1 MDCPTEPIR
10 PSADFEAT
18 VLPLTPGLLAAARQF
33 CRSEDDAR
41 DLVQETVM
49 RAWRFWGSY
58 RDDGRCAAWLRRILR
73 NTFINRYRQRRRE
86 QDGLGRLANE
96 VIAAERQQ
104 QPPAAGEGFG
114 DEVEHALGRLP
125 VDFRRVLLAVD
136 VDDLSYRE
144 VADRLECPIG
154 TVMSRLHRGR
164 RLLRDDLARYGQ
176 QEGYLRAG

>member
-1 MDCPTEPIR
+1 MEDQTRPEPDR
-10 PSADFEAT
+10 ADFENS
-18 VLPLTPGLLAAARQF
+18 VLPHTAGLLAAARQM
-33 CRSEDDAR
+33 CRAEADAR

-58 RDDGRCAAWLRRILR
+58 RDDGHCGAWLRRIQR
-73 NTFINRYRQRRRE
+73 NTFINGYRHRRRE
-86 QDGLGRLANE
+86 HDAMGRLASE
-96 VIAAERQQ
+96 TRLRAVVEIGTATDA
-104 QPPAAGEGFG
+104 FG
-114 DEVEHALGRLP
+114 DEVEGALGRLP

-144 VADRLECPIG
+144 VAERLECPIG

-164 RLLRDDLARYGQ
+164 RLLRDALARYGQ